1 MSKWAMNKISS
12 CLGYILDYTVYYTV
26 IWGLFHKPLEGS
38 LLNNQDLRE
47 LRRNWWLVVAIPNHN
62 GEWFGWFPKMVV
74 PNNHGFSYLKTLI
87 LGCFGWYH
95 HLRKH
100 PFRANKSLPS
110 TNYFIQ
116 PHYNVIKT
124 ISLAV
129 EPSEDD
135 PILIGFLCQLPKK
148 NRTFFPYRPYRLPPD
163 TSASKIRNK
172 SKRPQK
178 MLEIAVFLNKPCIL
192 AAEKD

>member
-1 MSKWAMNKISS
+1 
-12 CLGYILDYTVYYTV
+12 
-26 IWGLFHKPLEGS
+26 
-38 LLNNQDLRE
+38 
-47 LRRNWWLVVAIPNHN
+47 
-62 GEWFGWFPKMVV
+62 MVV
-74 PNNHGFSYLKTLI
+74 PNNHGFSYLKMLI
-87 LGCFGWYH
+87 LGVFWGYH

-100 PFRANKSLPS
+100 PFRANKSFPS
-110 TNYFIQ
+110 TNYFTQ

-135 PILIGFLCQLPKK
+135 PILNGFLCQLPKK
-148 NRTFFPYRPYRLPPD
+148 NRTVFPYRLPPD
-163 TSASKIRNK
+163 NSASKIGSK

-178 MLEIAVFLNKPCIL
+178 MLEIAVLLNKPCIL